1 MKGTEELVIAVANMR
16 SSQKKLKKNPT
27 KKDLLMVKMREKR
40 VDILIKKF
48 GYKQMEIGYESNRE
62 NS

>member
-1 MKGTEELVIAVANMR
+1 MNGIEELVIAVANMR
-16 SSQKKLKKNPT
+16 RTQKKLKKNPT
-27 KKDLLMVKMREKR
+27 KKDLLFVKMQEKR
-40 VDILIKKF
+40 VDVLIKKF